1 MFRRFFF
8 CLSSIGKPD
17 NVRGRH
23 RRRIREKSENLQ
35 RPPHKHD
42 SINSTLSANFNP
54 LRAGGMS
61 ETEREG
67 ERENQAGGERA
78 SERAKFL
85 HQNYANESLESSF
98 SAGAKL
104 LS

>member
-1 MFRRFFF
+1 V
-8 CLSSIGKPD
+8 SSIGKPD

-23 RRRIREKSENLQ
+23 RGRIREKSENLQ

-67 ERENQAGGERA
+67 ERERERSGRRVSEP